1 MFDISNVN
9 GLVQLYRDADS
20 ELGSVVLVAYP
31 TDKLDKI
38 SFTLDNFEIKIAG
51 EIYKCLFSELTIES
65 ATPYDFFEAVEL
77 LGEVFNQIYP
87 PEEV

>member
-9 GLVQLYRDADS
+9 GLVQLYRDEDS
-20 ELGSVVLVAYP
+20 TLGSVVLIAYP
-31 TDKLDKI
+31 TDALDYFK
-38 SFTLDNFEIKIAG
+38 FTLDNFEISMAG

-65 ATPYDFFEAVEL
+65 ATPYDFFNAVEL